1 MSKRVEY
8 TESSVEVQGS
18 LYLVTEY
25 RDDDIV

>member
-8 TESSVEVQGS
+8 TFMVEMGGS

-25 RDDDIV
+25 KDDDIV